1 MTQAAPDRRPGPD
14 IPRAYSPIDVEP
26 RIYRFW
32 EEGGY
37 FTPKIEPGKEPFV
50 VIMPPPNVTGELH
63 LGHALTAATEDVLIR
78 WHRMLGD
85 PALWLPG
92 KDHAGIATQWVVE
105 RQLASEGSSR
115 EELGRD
121 AFLERVWQWV
131 ELYGNTIDEQH
142 KRLGASCDWSRLRFT
157 LDAGPAKAV
166 RTTFVNLYNKGL
178 IYRGERIINWCP
190 RCSTALSDLE
200 VEHEEHEGGL
210 YHIRYP
216 LASDDGH
223 VTVATTRPETMLG
236 DTGVAV
242 HPDDHRYS
250 HLIGRNAT
258 LPIIGRAIP
267 IVGDEAIQ
275 PDFGTGALKVTPG
288 HDAVDFEIG
297 QRHNLPA
304 VTVIGP
310 DGRMTAEAGPYAG
323 RDRFEARSEVVAQL
337 EREGLLEKVEPYN
350 HSVGQCQRCSSVLEP
365 LISVQWF
372 LGVGT
377 HDDPSSIAGRAYSAV
392 AEGRIRIV
400 PDRFGRV
407 YLNWLENIRDWCISR
422 QLWWGHRIPVWYCRA
437 CGGQMASVD
446 DPTQCDKCGSP
457 NIEQDQDVLDTWFSS
472 GLWTHSTLGWPDD
485 TDDLGYFYPTAVM
498 ETGYD
503 ILFFWVARMIMLGIE
518 NMGHEPFHTVYLH
531 GLIRDANGAK
541 MSKSRGNAMDPL
553 LLVDQYGTD
562 ALRFALTTGTS
573 PGNDLRLTD
582 GKLEASRNFANK
594 LWNASRFVLASL
606 EGANQ
611 SNGQPSHLSP
621 THREDRWIISRL
633 NRVVA
638 SVDSYLRHF
647 ELGEAQRELYDF
659 IWHEFCDWYIE
670 LAKLR
675 LRSTPRGSEGNA
687 PGGSLSSGED
697 SAESPLPVLAH
708 VLERT
713 LRLLHPFMPFITE
726 EIWQK
731 LKGYVADADALPHSV
746 MIADYPTSDES
757 ALDAAAEAEMNLVRD
772 IITQVRNYRAEEKV
786 PASQQIEATIA
797 VDGAGEQVQTTI
809 VASFHDTVSS
819 EAPAIRSLARISGL
833 TLITSGEPTPEADAT
848 QYALLRAGG
857 GEAHGYA
864 SARIWL
870 PLAGITPQGQD
881 RTKLEK
887 ELTDLLKQLDR
898 LAGQL
903 GNDEFRAKA
912 PAEVRQRMESQQQA
926 HLNRKGQLEELLAQ
940 LG

>member
-1 MTQAAPDRRPGPD
+1 MTQAPPSQPPGAD
-14 IPRAYSPIDVEP
+14 IPRAYAPSDVEP

-32 EEGGY
+32 EQGGW
-37 FTPKIEPGKEPFV
+37 FTPNIEPGKDPFV

-78 WHRMLGD
+78 WHRMMGD

-105 RQLASEGSSR
+105 RQLASEGTSR
-115 EELGRD
+115 EELGRE
-121 AFLERVWQWV
+121 AFLHRVWQWV

-166 RTTFVNLYNKGL
+166 RTTFVNLYDKGL

-200 VEHEEHEGGL
+200 VEHEEHEGAL

-216 LASDDGH
+216 LNRKDGEPDGH

-242 HPDDHRYS
+242 HPNDQRYS
-250 HLIGRNAT
+250 HLIGRNVT
-258 LPIIGRAIP
+258 LPIIGRPMP
-267 IVGDEAIQ
+267 IVGDDAIQ
-275 PDFGTGALKVTPG
+275 PEFGTGCLKVTPG
-288 HDAVDFEIG
+288 HDPVDFEIG
-297 QRHNLPA
+297 QRHNLPT

-310 DGRMTAEAGPYAG
+310 DGRVTPEGGPYQG
-323 RDRFEARSEVVAQL
+323 YDRFEARREIVAQL
-337 EREGLLEKVEPYN
+337 DREGLLEKVEPYN

-372 LGVGT
+372 LNVGA
-377 HDDPSSIAGRAYSAV
+377 HDDPSSIAGRAYAAV

-422 QLWWGHRIPVWYCRA
+422 QLWWGHRIPVWYCRDCNA
-437 CGGQMASVD
+437 ELASVED
-446 DPTQCDKCGSP
+446 AIQCAKCGSS
-457 NIEQDQDVLDTWFSS
+457 NVEQDQDVLDTWFSS
-472 GLWTHSTLGWPDD
+472 GLWTHSTLGWPEN
-485 TDDLGYFYPTAVM
+485 TDDLDYFYPTAVM

-518 NMGHEPFHTVYLH
+518 NMGREPFHTVYLH

-553 LLVDQYGTD
+553 LLVNQYGTD

-594 LWNASRFVLASL
+594 LWNASRFVLVSL
-606 EGANQ
+606 EGAEAS
-611 SNGQPSHLSP
+611 SNGQASPLAP
-621 THREDRWIISRL
+621 THREDRWITSRL
-633 NRVVA
+633 NRVAETVN
-638 SVDSYLRHF
+638 SYLQHF

-659 IWHEFCDWYIE
+659 IWHEYCDWYIE

-675 LRSTPRGSEGNA
+675 LRDPDA
-687 PGGSLSSGED
+687 D
-697 SAESPLPVLAH
+697 SPLPTLAH
-708 VLERT
+708 VLEQT

-726 EIWQK
+726 EIWQR
-731 LKGYVADADALPHSV
+731 LKPHITNSSNLPPSIMV
-746 MIADYPTSDES
+746 SDYPKPNPTAIDPT
-757 ALDAAAEAEMNLVRD
+757 AETEMSLVQD
-772 IITQVRNYRAEEKV
+772 IVTQIRNYRAEDKV

-797 VDGAGEQVQTTI
+797 VDAATVL
-809 VASFHDTVSS
+809 HDAISH
-819 EAPAIRSLARISGL
+819 EAPAIKSLARISDL
-833 TLITSGEPTPEADAT
+833 TVIPPGNDIPAPDTT
-848 QYALLRAGG
+848 QHALLRAGG
-857 GEAHGYA
+857 AESHGYA
-864 SARIWL
+864 SAHIWL
-870 PLAGITPQGQD
+870 PLAGIKPQGQD
-881 RTKLEK
+881 RPKLEK
-887 ELTDLLKQLDR
+887 ELEAVLNTMQS
-898 LAGQL
+898 LAEQVA
-903 GNDEFRAKA
+903 NPDFQAKA
-912 PAEVRQRMESQQQA
+912 PPTVQER
-926 HLNRKGQLEELLAQ
+926 LNRQLFALASRRNEIRQLLG
-940 LG
+940 LPDE

>member
-1 MTQAAPDRRPGPD
+1 MTLPAPDRASGPD
-14 IPRAYSPIDVEP
+14 IPRAYTPTDVEP

-32 EEGGY
+32 EEGGW
-37 FTPKIEPGKEPFV
+37 FTPNIEPGKEPFV

-78 WHRMLGD
+78 WHRMMGD

-115 EELGRD
+115 EQLGREG
-121 AFLERVWQWV
+121 FLKRVWEWV

-142 KRLGASCDWSRLRFT
+142 KRLGASCDWTRLRFT

-166 RTTFVNLYNKGL
+166 RTTFVNLYDKGL

-200 VEHEEHEGGL
+200 VEHEEHEGAL

-216 LASDDGH
+216 LTESDGANGDGH

-242 HPDDHRYS
+242 HPNDQRYS
-250 HLIGRNAT
+250 HLVGRNVT
-258 LPIIGRAIP
+258 LPIIGRAMP

-275 PDFGTGALKVTPG
+275 PEFGTGCLKVTPG
-288 HDAVDFEIG
+288 HDPVDFEIG
-297 QRHNLPA
+297 QRHSLPA

-310 DGRMTAEAGPYAG
+310 DGHITAEGGPYQG
-323 RDRFEARSEVVAQL
+323 QDRFDARREVVAQL

-350 HSVGQCQRCSSVLEP
+350 HSVGQCQRCSCVLEP

-372 LGVGT
+372 LNVGT
-377 HDDPSSIAGRAYSAV
+377 HDDPSSIAGRAYAAV

-437 CGGQMASVD
+437 CGAQMASVED
-446 DPTQCDKCGSP
+446 IDQCVKCGSP
-457 NIEQDQDVLDTWFSS
+457 DIDQDQDVLDTWFSS

-485 TDDLGYFYPTAVM
+485 TDDLDYFYPTAVM

-594 LWNASRFVLASL
+594 LWNASRFVLVSL

-611 SNGQPSHLSP
+611 PNGQPSPLNP

-633 NRVVA
+633 NRVAEAVN
-638 SVDSYLRHF
+638 SYLHHF

-659 IWHEFCDWYIE
+659 IWHEYCDWYIE

-675 LRSTPRGSEGNA
+675 LRNDDG
-687 PGGSLSSGED
+687 
-697 SAESPLPVLAH
+697 ESPLPVLAH
-708 VLERT
+708 VLEQT

-726 EIWQK
+726 EIWQR
-731 LKGYVADADALPHSV
+731 LKPHVPGTAQLPASIMV
-746 MIADYPTSDES
+746 SDYPKSDPS
-757 ALDAAAEAEMNLVRD
+757 AIDPAPEGEMNLIQD
-772 IITQVRNYRAEEKV
+772 IITQVRNYRAEEKI
-786 PASQQIEATIA
+786 PAGQQVKATVAIDISGGQGATAAATFHEA
-797 VDGAGEQVQTTI
+797 
-809 VASFHDTVSS
+809 VSS
-819 EAPAIRSLARISGL
+819 EASAIKSLGRISELAVVQPG
-833 TLITSGEPTPEADAT
+833 TPTPDADAT

-857 GEAHGYA
+857 AEAHGFA
-864 SARIWL
+864 SARIWV
-870 PLAGITPQGQD
+870 PLADTKLQGQD
-881 RTKLEK
+881 RSKLEK
-887 ELTDLLKQLDR
+887 EFNDLLKQIER
-898 LAGQL
+898 LTGQL
-903 GNDEFRAKA
+903 GNEEFRSKA
-912 PAEVRQRMESQQQA
+912 PVEVRERMEKQREA
-926 HLNRKGQLEELLAQ
+926 HLTRKGQLEELLSQ
-940 LG
+940 P

>member
-1 MTQAAPDRRPGPD
+1 MTQAAPDQRPGAD
-14 IPRAYSPIDVEP
+14 IPRAYNPTDVEP
-26 RIYRFW
+26 RIYQLW
-32 EEGGY
+32 EDGGY
-37 FTPKIEPGKEPFV
+37 FTPKIEPGKDPFV

-78 WHRMLGD
+78 WHRMMGD

-105 RQLASEGSSR
+105 RQLAQEGTSR
-115 EELGRD
+115 TELGRD

-131 ELYGNTIDEQH
+131 ERYGNTIDEQH

-157 LDAGPAKAV
+157 LDPGPALAV

-200 VEHEEHEGGL
+200 VEHEEHEGAL

-216 LASDDGH
+216 LAPKDGEADGH

-242 HPDDHRYS
+242 HPDDQRYS
-250 HLIGRNAT
+250 HLVGRNVT
-258 LPIIGRAIP
+258 LPIIGRAMP

-275 PDFGTGALKVTPG
+275 PEFGTGCLKVTPG
-288 HDAVDFEIG
+288 HDPVDFEIG

-304 VTVIGP
+304 ITVIGP
-310 DGRMTAEAGPYAG
+310 TGHITAEGGPYEG
-323 RDRFEARSEVVAQL
+323 YERFEARREVVAQL

-372 LGVGT
+372 LNVGN
-377 HDDPSSIAGRAYSAV
+377 HDDPSSIAGRAYAAV

-422 QLWWGHRIPVWYCRA
+422 QLWWGHRIPVWYCQA
-437 CGGQMASVD
+437 CGGETASVD
-446 DPTQCDKCGSP
+446 DLAQCGKCGSP
-457 NIEQDQDVLDTWFSS
+457 NVEQDNDVLDTWFSS
-472 GLWTHSTLGWPDD
+472 GLWTHSTLGWPEA
-485 TDDLGYFYPTAVM
+485 TDDLDYFYPTAVM

-503 ILFFWVARMIMLGIE
+503 ILFFWVARMIMLGLE
-518 NMGHEPFHTVYLH
+518 NTGREPFHTIYLH

-594 LWNASRFVLASL
+594 LWNASRFVLVSL
-606 EGANQ
+606 EGAKNAGGDGTGTANPLA
-611 SNGQPSHLSP
+611 SG
-621 THREDRWIISRL
+621 HREDRWILSRL
-633 NRVVA
+633 NRVA
-638 SVDSYLRHF
+638 ESVDSYLQHF

-675 LRSTPRGSEGNA
+675 LRGADDDGD
-687 PGGSLSSGED
+687 G
-697 SAESPLPVLAH
+697 ESPLPVLAY
-708 VLERT
+708 VLEKT
-713 LRLLHPFMPFITE
+713 LRLLHPFMPFVTE
-726 EIWQK
+726 EIWQR
-731 LKGYVADADALPHSV
+731 LKPHVADAESLPESIMVAAYPISDDSV
-746 MIADYPTSDES
+746 I
-757 ALDAAAEAEMNLVRD
+757 DAAAESEMNLVQD

-786 PASQQIEATIA
+786 PTQQQIEATVV
-797 VDGAGEQVQTTI
+797 VDGPSDQAQAAAI
-809 VASFHDTVSS
+809 AFHEAISS
-819 EAPAIRSLARISGL
+819 EAPAIKSLARISEL
-833 TLITSGEPTPEADAT
+833 TVIQPSAATPSADAT
-848 QYALLRAGG
+848 RYALLRAGG
-857 GEAHGYA
+857 AETHGYA
-864 SARIWL
+864 SARIGL
-870 PLAGITPQGQD
+870 PLAGIKPQGQD

-887 ELTDLLKQLDR
+887 ELDDLVKQLNR
-898 LAGQL
+898 LSGQL
-903 GNDEFRAKA
+903 GNEEFRAKA
-912 PAEVRQRMESQQQA
+912 PAEVRQRMENQQQA

-940 LG
+940 MA

>member
-1 MTQAAPDRRPGPD
+1 M
-14 IPRAYSPIDVEP
+14 
-26 RIYRFW
+26 
-32 EEGGY
+32 
-37 FTPKIEPGKEPFV
+37 
-50 VIMPPPNVTGELH
+50 
-63 LGHALTAATEDVLIR
+63 
-78 WHRMLGD
+78 
-85 PALWLPG
+85 
-92 KDHAGIATQWVVE
+92 
-105 RQLASEGSSR
+105 
-115 EELGRD
+115 
-121 AFLERVWQWV
+121 
-131 ELYGNTIDEQH
+131 
-142 KRLGASCDWSRLRFT
+142 
-157 LDAGPAKAV
+157 
-166 RTTFVNLYNKGL
+166 
-178 IYRGERIINWCP
+178 
-190 RCSTALSDLE
+190 
-200 VEHEEHEGGL
+200 EHEEHEGGL

-236 DTGVAV
+236 DTAVAV
-242 HPDDHRYS
+242 HPDDQRYS
-250 HLIGRNAT
+250 HLVGHNVT

-288 HDAVDFEIG
+288 HDPVDFEIG

-472 GLWTHSTLGWPDD
+472 GLWTHSTLGWPED
-485 TDDLGYFYPTAVM
+485 TDDLDYFYPTAVM

-633 NRVVA
+633 NRVAEAVN
-638 SVDSYLRHF
+638 SYLHHF

-659 IWHEFCDWYIE
+659 IWHEYCDWYIE

-675 LRSTPRGSEGNA
+675 LRNTDAESPL
-687 PGGSLSSGED
+687 P
-697 SAESPLPVLAH
+697 ESPLPVLAH
-708 VLERT
+708 VLEQT
-713 LRLLHPFMPFITE
+713 SAPPAPLH
-726 EIWQK
+726 
-731 LKGYVADADALPHSV
+731 ALHYRGDMAEVSS
-746 MIADYPTSDES
+746 PTSPTRTTCPNQS
-757 ALDAAAEAEMNLVRD
+757 WSLNTPSQTLPRIDAAAEAEMNLVQD
-772 IITQVRNYRAEEKV
+772 IITQIRNYRAEEKI
-786 PASQQIEATIA
+786 PANQQIEAIIA
-797 VDGAGEQVQTTI
+797 IDSVTEQAQTTTT
-809 VASFHDTVSS
+809 ASFRQAISS
-819 EAPAIRSLARISGL
+819 EAPAINSLARISD
-833 TLITSGEPTPEADAT
+833 PTPP
-848 QYALLRAGG
+848 
-857 GEAHGYA
+857 A
-864 SARIWL
+864 SARNWVRVPRVIQVDAGGIEWHFDL
-870 PLAGITPQGQD
+870 PTPSVTVTN

-887 ELTDLLKQLDR
+887 ELTDLLRQIDR
-898 LAGQL
+898 LTGQL
-903 GNDEFRAKA
+903 SNEDFRVKA
-912 PAEVRQRMESQQQA
+912 PAEVRQRMENQHQA
-926 HLNRKGQLEELLAQ
+926 HLTRKEQLEELLTH